1 MNAELELLPAPSV
14 ANPQL
19 FCNKPDLVAEYVS
32 LSDGEDVLHATRPPN
47 LGITHE
53 KAEHRLILY
62 LKLEGFSNREVA
74 ARTGYTESWVSQVTR
89 QPWFQKRLLV
99 ELNANGRTGLTEYLQ
114 VQVNDSFVKIV
125 ELRDGAK
132 SETVQAACA
141 MNIIDRVLGKPVQR
155 SEVKMETSRK
165 VDQVEDIRAAVDVL
179 NAREKEL
186 LLKLEKYV

>member
-14 ANPQL
+14 ANKQL
-19 FCNKPDLVAEYVS
+19 FQNQPELVAEYVS

-99 ELNANGRTGLTEYLQ
+99 ELNTNGRTGLTEYLK
-114 VQVNDSFVKIV
+114 VQVEDSFVKIV

-165 VDQVEDIRAAVDVL
+165 VDQVEDIRAAVDAL
-179 NAREKEL
+179 NEREKEL
-186 LLKLEKYV
+186 LVKLEKYV